1 MSYEQVKNLKA
12 PEFKRLCGVTPE
24 TFTQMVKVVA
34 AEKVLA
40 KKTGRPSKLSIED
53 QVLMT
58 LEYWR
63 EYRTH
68 FHMSVSWGLDEANVR
83 KNISK
88 IENILIKSGLFRLDG
103 KRQAIELDSEEEI
116 VVVDVAEHEIER
128 PKKNR
133 RGITAASKN
142 ATP

>member
-1 MSYEQVKNLKA
+1 MSYEQVKNLDT

-68 FHMSVSWGLDEANVR
+68 FHMSVSWGLDESNVR

-103 KRQAIELDSEEEI
+103 RRQAIELDPEEET

-133 RGITAASKN
+133 KGITVASKN
-142 ATP
+142 AIR

>member
-1 MSYEQVKNLKA
+1 MSYEQVQKLEA

-24 TFTQMVKVVA
+24 TFAQMVKVVK

-40 KKTGRPSKLSIED
+40 EKSGRPSKLSVED

-68 FHMSVSWGLDEANVR
+68 FHIGVSWGLDESNVR
-83 KNISK
+83 RNINK
-88 IENILIKSGLFRLDG
+88 IENILIKSGLFRVDG
-103 KRQAIELDSEEEI
+103 RRQAIELDSEQET

-133 RGITAASKN
+133 KGITAASKN
-142 ATP
+142 AIR